1 MVSLEGTQKVQ
12 EKSGKTSCKDSREE
26 NAVKCEKNS
35 ALGSQE
41 SEALP
46 LTPTTSDDEYSCK
59 LRSCLKR
66 RKRSNS
72 ESDRHNCTEQRQRVS
87 SEDESDQDCELGRAT
102 HNVLERKRRN
112 ELKQRFQYLRDSI
125 PELVCNER
133 APKVA
138 ILQKAFN
145 YITYL
150 KMEEKT
156 LTEESSKQ
164 KHINAQLRKRLLE
177 LQCS

>member
-1 MVSLEGTQKVQ
+1 MVGLEGTQKVQ
-12 EKSGKTSCKDSREE
+12 EKIEKACNDSREE
-26 NAVKCEKNS
+26 NAVKCETNS
-35 ALGSQE
+35 AFGSQGN
-41 SEALP
+41 EASP

-66 RKRSNS
+66 TRRHS
-72 ESDRHNCTEQRQRVS
+72 ENDRHNCTEQRQRVS

-156 LTEESSKQ
+156 MIEESRKQ
-164 KHINAQLRKRLLE
+164 KHINAQLSKRLLE
-177 LQCS
+177 LQC